1 MTIDSVEWDTVQPL
15 SMPTLLDRVDLG
27 DTYLVAFGPDRYDRV
42 TVEIS
47 AIRGF
52 NRWIPE
58 GFDILLCRF
67 DKPYSVRWV
76 RSVIEMGGRCI
87 TEHESR
93 VLDSEARN
101 ALLSQREFDM
111 RAYEHY
117 GGPLPTDDPTLT
129 LTRLEFVDWTTFQI
143 LHGASVRAVVVNSDS
158 RALDM
163 STIAGSST

>member
-15 SMPTLLDRVDLG
+15 SMPTLLDRVNLG

-87 TEHESR
+87 TEQDSR

>member
-1 MTIDSVEWDTVQPL
+1 MTAHSVEWDTVQPT
-15 SMPTLLDRVDLG
+15 SMPALLNRVNLG
-27 DTYLVAFGPDRYDRV
+27 DTYLAAFGADRHDRV
-42 TVEIS
+42 TLEIS
-47 AIRGF
+47 AIRGW

-87 TEHESR
+87 KEQESR

-129 LTRLEFVDWTTFQI
+129 LTRLEFVDWTTFRI

-158 RALDM
+158 RALDI